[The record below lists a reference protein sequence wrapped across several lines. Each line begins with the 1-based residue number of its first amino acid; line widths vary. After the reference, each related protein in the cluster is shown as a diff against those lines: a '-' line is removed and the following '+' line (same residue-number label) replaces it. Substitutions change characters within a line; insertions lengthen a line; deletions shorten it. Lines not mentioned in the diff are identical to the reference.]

1 MPKGGLG
8 RGLGALIPSGQQTT
22 AAEPRADATVT
33 APARQQPVAREVA
46 PVQAGSAVLPVID
59 VPIANIQA
67 NPYQPRQVWD
77 SPALKELSD
86 SIREHGLL
94 QPLIVTRLAAPPV
107 EVRAGRKAE
116 PVAHYQLIAG
126 ERRLRAA
133 KEAGLTI
140 VPVVVKEAGEE
151 QKLELALVENIQ
163 RAELNPLEEARA
175 YKMLMDSFN
184 LTQEEVARRVGK
196 ARSTIGNAV
205 RLLNNSPEILQ
216 ALSNREISEG
226 HARALL
232 AIQDRA
238 ARNAAL
244 NYVIENSLNV
254 RLTEELAREINERGI
269 SALDDEGRIKGV
281 EAKGKERPTPTG
293 ERRSTMVHNT
303 EDIALT
309 DRFRSALGTKVQ
321 FNRSRN
327 GSGRLVIFFD
337 NEEVLQGIYTRIVE
351 EEEF

>member
-1 MPKGGLG
+1 
-8 RGLGALIPSGQQTT
+8 RHQ
-22 AAEPRADATVT
+22 AAPRAEA
-33 APARQQPVAREVA
+33 QP
-46 PVQAGSAVLPVID
+46 QAGSTVLPVID
-59 VPIANIQA
+59 VPIAHIQA
-67 NPYQPRQVWD
+67 NPYQPRQTWD
-77 SPALKELSD
+77 SGALKELAD

-94 QPLIVTRLAAPPV
+94 QPLVVTRIVPPPV

-116 PVAHYQLIAG
+116 PVPMYQLIAG

-133 KEAGLTI
+133 KEAGLTT

-163 RAELNPLEEARA
+163 RAELNPLEEAGA
-175 YKMLMDSFN
+175 YKVLMDSFN

-216 ALSNREISEG
+216 SLSSREITEG

-244 NYVIENSLNV
+244 NYVIENNLNV
-254 RLTEELAREINERGI
+254 RLTEDLAREINELGI
-269 SALDDEGRIKGV
+269 SALDEEGKLRGIETRKR
-281 EAKGKERPTPTG
+281 ERSAPSG
-293 ERRSTMVHNT
+293 ERRAPLVHNT

-309 DRFRSALGTKVQ
+309 DRFRSALGTRVQ

>member
-8 RGLGALIPSGQQTT
+8 RGLGALIPGGQTQ
-22 AAEPRADATVT
+22 AATPEVT
-33 APARQQPVAREVA
+33 SLASAHHPAPKMEAQP
-46 PVQAGSAVLPVID
+46 QAGSTVLPVID
-59 VPIANIQA
+59 VPIAHIQA

-77 SPALKELSD
+77 SPALKELAD
-86 SIREHGLL
+86 SIKEHGLL
-94 QPLIVTRLAAPPV
+94 QPLVVTRMAAPPV

-116 PVAHYQLIAG
+116 PVAMYQLIAG

-133 KEAGLTI
+133 KEAGLTT
-140 VPVVVKEAGEE
+140 VPVVVKVAGDE

-184 LTQEEVARRVGK
+184 LTQEEVARKVGK

-216 ALSNREISEG
+216 SLSSREITEG

-254 RLTEELAREINERGI
+254 RLTEDLAREINERGI
-269 SALDDEGRIKGV
+269 SALDEEGRLKGV
-281 EAKGKERPTPTG
+281 DGKVRERTTPSG
-293 ERRSTMVHNT
+293 ERRAPLVHNT

-309 DRFRSALGTKVQ
+309 DRFRSALGTRVQ
-321 FNRSRN
+321 FNRSRS
-327 GSGRLVIFFD
+327 GSGKIVIFFD
-337 NEEVLQGIYTRIVE
+337 NEEVLQGIYSRIVE

>member
-1 MPKGGLG
+1 M
-8 RGLGALIPSGQQTT
+8 
-22 AAEPRADATVT
+22 
-33 APARQQPVAREVA
+33 APAPHQPAMRGEA
-46 PVQAGSAVLPVID
+46 QPQAGSMVLPVID
-59 VPIANIQA
+59 VPIAHIQA

-77 SPALKELSD
+77 SPALKELAD
-86 SIREHGLL
+86 SIKEHGLL
-94 QPLIVTRLAAPPV
+94 QPLIVTRLAPPPV

-116 PVAHYQLIAG
+116 PVAMYQLIAG

-133 KEAGLTI
+133 KEAGLNS
-140 VPVVVKEAGEE
+140 VPVVVKEVGDE

-175 YKMLMDSFN
+175 YKMLMDTFN
-184 LTQEEVARRVGK
+184 LTQEEVARKVGK

-216 ALSNREISEG
+216 SLSSREITEG

-254 RLTEELAREINERGI
+254 RLTEDLAREINERGI
-269 SALDDEGRIKGV
+269 SALDEQGRLMGV
-281 EAKGKERPTPTG
+281 DGKPRERTAPSG
-293 ERRSTMVHNT
+293 EHRAPLVHNT

-309 DRFRSALGTKVQ
+309 DRFRSALGTRVQ
-321 FNRSRN
+321 FNRSRS
-327 GSGRLVIFFD
+327 GSGKITIFFD
-337 NEEVLQGIYTRIVE
+337 NEEVLQGIYSRIVE